1 MRFYGGFSH
10 RHGHSLTPFP
20 APLPLRIEGGVG
32 NSKLL
37 ILAWAFQLSAP
48 HLGAT
53 QGHLCGT
60 EEALGDL
67 ITWEFTGVWSSVS
80 ETGTDTSIYF
90 LLAHGSLF
98 RLASFRFLHV
108 FLKIPLATWGL
119 SCGMQALLV
128 DAWGIISSGCKLLV
142 ACEL

>member
-1 MRFYGGFSH
+1 M
-10 RHGHSLTPFP
+10 
-20 APLPLRIEGGVG
+20 G

-37 ILAWAFQLSAP
+37 ILAWTFQIPAP

-53 QGHLCGT
+53 LGHLCGT

-80 ETGTDTSIYF
+80 DTGTETSIDF
-90 LLAHGSLF
+90 LLARRSLF
-98 RLASFRFLHV
+98 RLASLRFLHV
-108 FLKIPLATWGL
+108 FFFFIHLAAWGL
-119 SCGMQALLV
+119 SCGMQVLLAE
-128 DAWGIISSGCKLLV
+128 AWGIVSSGCKLLV